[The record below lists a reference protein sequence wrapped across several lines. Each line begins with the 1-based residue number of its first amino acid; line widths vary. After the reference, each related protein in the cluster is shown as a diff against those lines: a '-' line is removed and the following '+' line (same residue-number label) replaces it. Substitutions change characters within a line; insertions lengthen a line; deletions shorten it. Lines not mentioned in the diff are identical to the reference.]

1 MEQQDVR
8 QAKARAQREAQLEAQ
23 MEELRMKMQ
32 GEINALRAELAEVN
46 LLAKQGQCLANRI
59 VFVCGGGAVGIGPGV
74 ASRLV
79 AEGAKVVIVGVNASS
94 AKGKVMVSI

>member
-1 MEQQDVR
+1 
-8 QAKARAQREAQLEAQ
+8 

-32 GEINALRAELAEVN
+32 GEINALRAELAEAKLFV
-46 LLAKQGQCLANRI
+46 KQGQCLANRV

-79 AEGAKVVIVGVNASS
+79 AEGAKVVVVGSEAGS
-94 AKGKVMVSI
+94 AKGQVMTI